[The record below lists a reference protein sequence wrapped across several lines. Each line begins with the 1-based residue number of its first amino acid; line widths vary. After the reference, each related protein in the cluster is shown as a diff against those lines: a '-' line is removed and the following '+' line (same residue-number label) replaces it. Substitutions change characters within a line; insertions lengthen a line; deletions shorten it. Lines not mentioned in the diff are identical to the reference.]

1 MRLQFRTRTLNGCMM
16 GPRRILLAYL
26 VLFGF
31 AVPWYW
37 QYIPIDDEALMFG
50 MPVWA
55 FCATIGSLVISLF
68 SGWILLRRWP
78 CEETDDP
85 ADGKDPV
92 S

>member
-1 MRLQFRTRTLNGCMM
+1 M

-37 QYIPIDDEALMFG
+37 QFLPVSNTALILG

-55 FCATIGSLVISLF
+55 FGAVSGSLFISLF

-78 CEETDDP
+78 CEVDEEP
-85 ADGKDPV
+85 SAEAKGPV